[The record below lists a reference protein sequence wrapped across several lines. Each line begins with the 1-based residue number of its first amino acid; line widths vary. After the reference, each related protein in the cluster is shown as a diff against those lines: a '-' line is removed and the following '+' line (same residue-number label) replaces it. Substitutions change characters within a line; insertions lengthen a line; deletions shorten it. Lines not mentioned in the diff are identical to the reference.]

1 MHSFSLTDHIYSI
14 CRHFFFFFFLDQ
26 KNFMADKTLKACL
39 IFFFF
44 FFHQMMAAQ
53 KLWKIFLLRMFKI
66 FGFPSSP
73 LFFFVDNSFRGW
85 SKINLKVYEAING
98 LNKNL
103 RTHFVYYL
111 EKEMYWNSVNWYS
124 IKWETFLWKHHA
136 ENVHQKLFLNLFLI
150 LVNNPK
156 RPLHTRNSFKNKIF
170 CKRIIKKP
178 EKFFF
183 LSNPIPFN
191 SKYYEKQKGPG
202 NIN

>member
-1 MHSFSLTDHIYSI
+1 
-14 CRHFFFFFFLDQ
+14 
-26 KNFMADKTLKACL
+26 MADKTLKACL

-103 RTHFVYYL
+103 RTHFVCYL

-178 EKFFF
+178 EKSFFSFQTQF
-183 LSNPIPFN
+183 LLIA
-191 SKYYEKQKGPG
+191 
-202 NIN
+202 NIMKNKRDLELLTSRSSCQN

>member
-14 CRHFFFFFFLDQ
+14 CRHVFFFFFFCS
-26 KNFMADKTLKACL
+26 KK
-39 IFFFF
+39 FFGW
-44 FFHQMMAAQ
+44 Q
-53 KLWKIFLLRMFKI
+53 KLKSLSHIFTKWWLLKNWKIFLLRMFKI

-103 RTHFVYYL
+103 RTHFVCYL

-202 NIN
+202 TIN